1 MFFYLIFDIKRQFF
15 VFLKIFAVFGKKSIF
30 NACLLAEEYTVR
42 RTSSNQFSFHKFC
55 QQLFQIFPLTAITQ
69 NTSYL
74 RHLVYWQIFKK

>member
-42 RTSSNQFSFHKFC
+42 RTFVKAIFLFTSF
-55 QQLFQIFPLTAITQ
+55 A
-69 NTSYL
+69 NNY
-74 RHLVYWQIFKK
+74 FKYSR

>member
-42 RTSSNQFSFHKFC
+42 RTFVKSIFFSQVLPTIISNIPVDDNC
-55 QQLFQIFPLTAITQ
+55 TQ
-69 NTSYL
+69 Y
-74 RHLVYWQIFKK
+74 RHI